1 LEREELMKEWNIL
14 ATAAREQER
23 YLLRFLNTYGE
34 FKGSG
39 FRDVVLGRVEETDV
53 FLRAL
58 EDLREENPIKLNPL
72 SQIVPLEKTFHFDLS
87 DFKDKLKEVL
97 SSYVDRIENKKFYL
111 RVKRRGHKG
120 EISSLEVEK
129 EVADFIM
136 ESLEKAGKKAQV
148 SFSDPDCI
156 LIVETIGNWAGVGF
170 VTKEMKQKYSLI
182 KIK

>member
-1 LEREELMKEWNIL
+1 MKEWNIL

-23 YLLRFLNTYGE
+23 YLLRFLNEYGE

-39 FRDVVLGRVEETDV
+39 FRDVVLGRVEEIDA
-53 FLRAL
+53 FLGAL
-58 EDLREENPIKLNPL
+58 ENLREENPIKLNPL

-87 DFKDKLKEVL
+87 DFKDKLKEIL
-97 SSYVDRIENKKFYL
+97 ASYADRIENKKFYL

-136 ESLEKAGKKAQV
+136 GSLEKAGTKAQV
-148 SFSDPDCI
+148 SFNDPDCI

-170 VTKEMKQKYSLI
+170 ITKDMKEKYSFIRI
-182 KIK
+182 K

>member
-1 LEREELMKEWNIL
+1 MTEWNIL
-14 ATAAREQER
+14 ATATREQEK
-23 YLLRFLNTYGE
+23 YLLRFLNEYGE

-39 FRDVVLGRVEETDV
+39 FRDVILGRVEEIDA
-53 FLRAL
+53 FLRTL
-58 EDLREENPIKLNPL
+58 ENLREENPIKLNPL
-72 SQIVPLEKTFHFDLS
+72 SQIVPLEKTFLFDLS
-87 DFKDKLKEVL
+87 DFKDKLKEIL

-136 ESLEKAGKKAQV
+136 GSLEKADKKAQV
-148 SFSDPDCI
+148 SFNDPDCI

-170 VTKEMKQKYSLI
+170 ITKDMKEKYSFIRI
-182 KIK
+182 K

>member
-1 LEREELMKEWNIL
+1 MKEWNIL
-14 ATAAREQER
+14 VTATREQER
-23 YLLRFLNTYGE
+23 YLLRFLNEYGE

-39 FRDVVLGRVEETDV
+39 FRDVVLGRVDEIDA

-58 EDLREENPIKLNPL
+58 ENLREENPIKLNPL

-87 DFKDKLKEVL
+87 DFKEKLKEIL

-129 EVADFIM
+129 NVADFIM
-136 ESLEKAGKKAQV
+136 DVLEKSNKKAQV
-148 SFSDPDCI
+148 SFNDPDCI

-170 VTKEMKQKYSLI
+170 ITKEMKEKHSLI

>member
-1 LEREELMKEWNIL
+1 MKEWNIL
-14 ATAAREQER
+14 ATATREQER
-23 YLLRFLNTYGE
+23 YLLRFLNDYGE

-39 FRDVVLGRVEETDV
+39 FRDVVLGRVEEIDT

-58 EDLREENPIKLNPL
+58 EDLHEENPIKLNPL

-87 DFKDKLKEVL
+87 DFKDKLKEIL

-136 ESLEKAGKKAQV
+136 GSLEKAGKKAQV
-148 SFSDPDCI
+148 SFNDPDCI
-156 LIVETIGNWAGVGF
+156 LIVETIGNWAGIGF
-170 VTKEMKQKYSLI
+170 ITKEMKEKYSLI

>member
-1 LEREELMKEWNIL
+1 MKELNIL
-14 ATAAREQER
+14 ATATREQGR
-23 YLLRFLNTYGE
+23 YLLRFLNEYGE

-39 FRDVVLGRVEETDV
+39 FRDVVLGRVKEIDA

-58 EDLREENPIKLNPL
+58 ENLREENPMKLNPL
-72 SQIVPLEKTFHFDLS
+72 SQIVPLERTFHFDLS
-87 DFKDKLKEVL
+87 DFKEKLKEIL

-136 ESLEKAGKKAQV
+136 GALEKAGKKAQV
-148 SFSDPDCI
+148 SFKDPDCI

-170 VTKEMKQKYSLI
+170 ITKEMKEKYSFVRI
-182 KIK
+182 K

>member
-1 LEREELMKEWNIL
+1 MKEWNIL
-14 ATAAREQER
+14 ATATREQER
-23 YLLRFLNTYGE
+23 YLLRFLNDYGE

-39 FRDVVLGRVEETDV
+39 FRDVVLGRVEEIDA

-58 EDLREENPIKLNPL
+58 ENLCEENPIKLNPL

-87 DFKDKLKEVL
+87 DFKDKLKEIL

-136 ESLEKAGKKAQV
+136 GSLEKAGKKAQV
-148 SFSDPDCI
+148 SFNDPDCI
-156 LIVETIGNWAGVGF
+156 LIVETIGDWAGVGF
-170 VTKEMKQKYSLI
+170 ITKEMKEKYSFVRI
-182 KIK
+182 K

>member
-1 LEREELMKEWNIL
+1 MKEWNIL
-14 ATAAREQER
+14 ATATREQER
-23 YLLRFLNTYGE
+23 YLLRFLNEYGE

-39 FRDVVLGRVEETDV
+39 FRDVVLGWVEEIDA

-58 EDLREENPIKLNPL
+58 ENLREENPIKLNPL

-87 DFKDKLKEVL
+87 DFKDKLKEIL

-136 ESLEKAGKKAQV
+136 GSLEKAGKKAQV
-148 SFSDPDCI
+148 SFNDPDCI

-170 VTKEMKQKYSLI
+170 ITREMKEKYSLI

>member
-1 LEREELMKEWNIL
+1 MKEWNIL

-23 YLLRFLNTYGE
+23 YLLRFLNEYGE

-39 FRDVVLGRVEETDV
+39 FRDVVLGRVEEIDA
-53 FLRAL
+53 FLRTL
-58 EDLREENPIKLNPL
+58 ENLREENPIKLNPL

-87 DFKDKLKEVL
+87 DFKDKLKEML

-136 ESLEKAGKKAQV
+136 GSLEKAGKKAQV
-148 SFSDPDCI
+148 SFNDPDCI

-170 VTKEMKQKYSLI
+170 ITKEMKEKYSFIRI
-182 KIK
+182 K

>member
-1 LEREELMKEWNIL
+1 MKEWNIL
-14 ATAAREQER
+14 ATATREQER
-23 YLLRFLNTYGE
+23 YLLRFLNEYGE

-39 FRDVVLGRVEETDV
+39 FRDVLLGRVEEVDG

-58 EDLREENPIKLNPL
+58 ETLREENPIKLNPL

-87 DFKDKLKEVL
+87 DFKEQLKEIL
-97 SSYVDRIENKKFYL
+97 SSYVDRIENKRFYL

-136 ESLEKAGKKAQV
+136 GALEKAGKKAQV
-148 SFSDPDCI
+148 SFNDPDCI
-156 LIVETIGNWAGVGF
+156 LIVETIRNWAGVGF
-170 VTKEMKQKYSLI
+170 ITQEMKEKYSFIRI
-182 KIK
+182 K

>member
-1 LEREELMKEWNIL
+1 MKEWNIL

-23 YLLRFLNTYGE
+23 YLLRFLNDYGE

-39 FRDVVLGRVEETDV
+39 FRDVVLGRVEETDA

-58 EDLREENPIKLNPL
+58 ENLREENPIKLNPL

-87 DFKDKLKEVL
+87 DFKDKLKEML

-136 ESLEKAGKKAQV
+136 GSLEKSGKKAQV
-148 SFSDPDCI
+148 SFNDPDCI

-170 VTKEMKQKYSLI
+170 ITKEMKQKYSLI

>member
-1 LEREELMKEWNIL
+1 MKEWNIL
-14 ATAAREQER
+14 ATATREQER
-23 YLLRFLNTYGE
+23 YLLRFLNGYGE

-39 FRDVVLGRVEETDV
+39 FRDVVLGRVEEIDV

-58 EDLREENPIKLNPL
+58 ENLREENPIKLNPL
-72 SQIVPLEKTFHFDLS
+72 SQIVPLEKTFHFNLS
-87 DFKDKLKEVL
+87 DFKDILKEIL

-136 ESLEKAGKKAQV
+136 GSLEKAGKKAHV
-148 SFSDPDCI
+148 SFNDPDCI
-156 LIVETIGNWAGVGF
+156 LIVETIRNWAGVGF
-170 VTKEMKQKYSLI
+170 ITKEMKEKYSLI